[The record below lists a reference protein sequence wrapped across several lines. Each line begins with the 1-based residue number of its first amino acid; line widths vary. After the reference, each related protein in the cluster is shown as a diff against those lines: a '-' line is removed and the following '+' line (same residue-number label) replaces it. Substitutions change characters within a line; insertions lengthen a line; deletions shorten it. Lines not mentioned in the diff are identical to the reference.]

1 MSGRGSRAQEPPD
14 DDADREP
21 PPPGEEPEAGDQAP
35 ADPDKPTDDVRKGN
49 ILVEPTPGD

>member
-1 MSGRGSRAQEPPD
+1 MSGRGSRAQEPP

-35 ADPDKPTDDVRKGN
+35 PDPDKPTDDVRKGN